1 VRSGGRGSSV
11 DPDHAALPEGR
22 ASVVRW
28 TTQRS
33 SLPRTRRSGGGRDAI
48 GTARI
53 AARIEEVRQVAGETG
68 GAATEV
74 QATSGELAEQ
84 AERLRRKVDEVLG
97 GMRAA

>member
-1 VRSGGRGSSV
+1 
-11 DPDHAALPEGR
+11 
-22 ASVVRW
+22 
-28 TTQRS
+28 
-33 SLPRTRRSGGGRDAI
+33 
-48 GTARI
+48 
-53 AARIEEVRQVAGETG
+53 VRQVAGETG